1 MIATAN
7 RIQELEPVIMPFEP
21 LPAERSREKFFTLD
35 GDGALEMHIERTC
48 KCVLAG
54 VQKIILPQQLEGL
67 LLGGGYGRGEGGV
80 LRTKNGD
87 RPYNDFEFYVL
98 IRGNDWLNEKIYG
111 RRLHRLAKSLT
122 PEAGAEIE
130 FKIISRQTL
139 SQSPA
144 SMFFYDLISAHRWLL
159 GDENMLTGCEHHRHA
174 GDIPPAEA
182 TRLLMNRCS
191 GLLFSK
197 EKLESKSFD
206 DTDADFVSRNVAKV
220 QLALGDAVLTVFG
233 QYHWSALVRNHRLLE
248 FEPEENLPW
257 LRAIRHQHEDG
268 LKFKLHPQITLSR
281 MALQMEHEKISAL
294 AQQVWLWLENRRLDC
309 HFLSMRGYALST
321 LDKCPETA
329 ARRNKLV
336 NAKIFGFHAWFK
348 TRSEHHPRERVL
360 DALAILLWLP
370 WREKDDLRQCLEKQ
384 LKRDMSVGESFEWAI
399 VKAFELF
406 SRLPVIGKF
415 FGGFKFV
422 SRPFNYMAAYKKIWS
437 EVK

>member
-7 RIQELEPVIMPFEP
+7 RIQGIEPVIAPFEP

-48 KCVLAG
+48 KKVLAG
-54 VQKIILPQQLEGL
+54 VQRIILPQQLEGL

-87 RPYNDFEFYVL
+87 RPYNDLEFYVL
-98 IRGNDWLNEKIYG
+98 VRGKDWLNEKIYG
-111 RRLHRLAKSLT
+111 RRLHRLAKSLA
-122 PEAGAEIE
+122 PEAGVEID

-139 SQSPA
+139 RESPA

-159 GDENMLTGCEHHRHA
+159 GDESMLAGCEQHRQA
-174 GDIPPAEA
+174 RDIPLHEA

-191 GLLFSK
+191 GLLFAK

-206 DTDADFVSRNVAKV
+206 DTDADFVSRNIAKA

-233 QYHWSALVRNHRLLE
+233 QYHWSAMVRNRRLLE
-248 FEPEENLPW
+248 LEVDENLPW
-257 LRAIRHQHEDG
+257 LSEVRHYHETG
-268 LKFKLHPQITLSR
+268 LKFKFHPQINISR
-281 MALQMEHEKISAL
+281 EVLQSEHEKISAL
-294 AQQVWLWLENRRLDC
+294 AQQVWLWLENRRLEC

-321 LDKCPETA
+321 LNKCPETDVEH
-329 ARRNKLV
+329 NKLV
-336 NAKIFGFHAWFK
+336 NAKIFGFHVYFR

-370 WREKDDLRQCLEKQ
+370 WREKLDLQRALEKQ
-384 LKRDMSVGESFEWAI
+384 LKRDMSVGEFFQQAI
-399 VKAFELF
+399 VQAVKLF
-406 SRLPVIGKF
+406 AKLPVVGKF
-415 FGGFKFV
+415 FSEFKFV
-422 SRPFNYMAAYKKIWS
+422 SRQFNFADAYRKLWS